1 VAEGSTIRLDLFGPD
16 HLAAFA
22 ALFDDPDVGRFT
34 RLPTSPPPD
43 YAESWLCSYE
53 EGRRDGTR
61 EAFAIVDVAT
71 GSFLGI
77 GVAPRIDREARTLE
91 LGYVVAAEARG
102 RGIATQALQLL
113 TRWSFDEVGAL
124 RSELFITA
132 DNEGSK
138 VVAARC
144 GYVREGVLR
153 SAHFK
158 EGVREDTELW
168 SRLPTDP

>member
-1 VAEGSTIRLDLFGPD
+1 MADESTIRLDLFGPG

-43 YAESWLCSYE
+43 YAESWLRSYE
-53 EGRRDGTR
+53 EGRLDGTR
-61 EAFAIVDVAT
+61 EAFAIVDAAT
-71 GSFLGI
+71 GGFLGI

-91 LGYVVAAEARG
+91 LGYVVAAAARG
-102 RGIATQALQLL
+102 RGVATQALQLL
-113 TRWSFDEVGAL
+113 TRWSFEEIGAL
-124 RSELFITA
+124 RSELFISV
-132 DNEGSK
+132 DNEASK

-144 GYVREGVLR
+144 GYVLEGVLR
-153 SAHFK
+153 SAHVN

-168 SRLPTDP
+168 SRLPGDV